1 MSERKSIAT
10 QFSIARLLL
19 LLGAL
24 GLVVISVSYLVNH
37 VPIIPPTP
45 KLAPAEAQHAW
56 PAAIGSAI
64 AMLLGDVVLVIVI
77 FRNRH
82 PILDGDTWRRQAASR
97 GRFRLPQLIRLSVQQ
112 VPLRGLAISVLVS
125 LGLVAGAL
133 WLGFPLWLTGVVFLV
148 PWIPVYFPVISW
160 QYKHY
165 GAYAIFGAITVLQL
179 GHLAEH
185 IFQNV
190 QLVTTHGFALVSRGV
205 FGQLDTETVHFVWNV
220 LIWLGTAYLLYKF
233 GPWNKWLWIAFAAAS
248 LHSIEHFFLYW
259 SFVADHQFYLPAG
272 ILAKG
277 GLIGSPLGR
286 PYLHLVYNVVEI
298 VPFLLAFWDQSKTV
312 PVAAVHVVPTKPTRR
327 FAGPAVRA
335 PVAVLAGI
343 AVLVGLTQWPQ
354 RPTGTIAT
362 TVVCNNVTQGV
373 GLDFNGDPGPVL
385 ATDRLPRIMQ
395 ANMGQGVAVGDYLN
409 NGYLDVYVLAQ
420 NGHQS
425 RLFRNDLGP
434 NGGRVF
440 TDVTSAAGVGQTGLG
455 RVAQFADLTNSGR
468 KDLVVV
474 NDYVPGT
481 NTMPSKIYRNNGDG
495 TFTDITPGSGFAPVG
510 YIVGGM
516 ALADTTGSGLLDI
529 YISYWTYELGAS
541 PPNQKPS
548 GKFGYHNLFYRNL
561 GNYRFEDVTD
571 TVGLGGVSVDAFTP
585 VFARFTGNRLPD
597 LYVAVDH
604 RSDMF
609 YENVNGQFRQASLP
623 HGVGH
628 AGNNMGVAVGDV
640 EGKGALDM
648 FVTNIYDPVGN
659 FGNVPRGNT
668 LLMQKPGPTGGFKFV
683 DQAVQR
689 HVLDAGWGWG
699 TSFVDVA
706 GNGNMDIF
714 AVQGFNQFVGLLSTP
729 LSENR
734 AHLFMSDGHGG
745 FQLASKTGCDV
756 AGDQRSLV
764 VFDFNRDG
772 KPDFLIS
779 QVDGP
784 LILLQNDSPATNWLT
799 VDLSH
804 APDGIASG
812 SRVIVSAAGKRT
824 CQYVLA
830 AGSYLAGP
838 PREAYFGLGS
848 ASRADTVRI
857 EWSNGTASVYH
868 DVAAGI
874 VLHATP

>member
-1 MSERKSIAT
+1 MSARPETAT
-10 QFSIARLLL
+10 QFSISRVALVAALAMLL
-19 LLGAL
+19 
-24 GLVVISVSYLVNH
+24 VISVNYLVGN

-64 AMLLGDVVLVIVI
+64 AMLVADILLVIVI
-77 FRNRH
+77 LRNRRAV
-82 PILDGDTWRRQAASR
+82 LDGETWRRVAASP

-112 VPLRGLAISVLVS
+112 VPLRGLAISVLLS
-125 LGLVAGAL
+125 LGLLTGAL
-133 WLGFPLWLTGVVFLV
+133 WLGFPLWLAGVVFLL
-148 PWIPVYFPVISW
+148 PWIPVYFPVVSW
-160 QYKHY
+160 QYRHY
-165 GAYAIFGAITVLQL
+165 GAYAIFAGITVLQL

-185 IFQNV
+185 VVQNV
-190 QLVTTHGFALVSRGV
+190 QLAMTHGFALASRGV

-220 LIWLGTAYLLYKF
+220 LIWIGTAYLLYKF
-233 GPWNKWLWIAFAAAS
+233 GTWNKWLWISFAAAS

-259 SFVADHQFYLPAG
+259 SYVADHQFYLPAG

-298 VPFLLAFWDQSKTV
+298 VPFVLAFWDQSKTV
-312 PVAAVHVVPTKPTRR
+312 PVAAVHSAPARVGSGLVR
-327 FAGPAVRA
+327 PAVLT

-343 AVLVGLTQWPQ
+343 ALTVGLTQWPQ
-354 RPTGTIAT
+354 RPPAAAVAA
-362 TVVCNNVTQGV
+362 VVCNNVTQQV

-385 ATDRLPRIMQ
+385 AKDRLPRIMQ
-395 ANMGQGVAVGDYLN
+395 ENMGQGVAVGDYLN

-425 RLFRNDLGP
+425 RLFRNDPGSS
-434 NGGRVF
+434 GGRVF
-440 TDVTSAAGVGQTGLG
+440 TDVTATAGVGQTGLG
-455 RVAQFADLTNSGR
+455 RVAQFADLTNSGH

-481 NTMPSKIYRNNGDG
+481 NTMPSKIFRNNGDG
-495 TFTDITPGSGFAPVG
+495 TFTDVTPGSGFAPVG
-510 YIVGGM
+510 FIVGGM
-516 ALADTTGSGLLDI
+516 ALADTSGSGFLDI

-541 PPNQKPS
+541 PPDAQPK
-548 GKFGYHNLFYRNL
+548 GKFAYHNLFYRNL
-561 GNYRFEDVTD
+561 GNYHFQDVTD
-571 TVGLGGVSVDAFTP
+571 EVGLGGVSVDAFTP
-585 VFARFTGNRLPD
+585 VFARFTGHRLPD

-609 YENVNGQFRQASLP
+609 YENVNGHFREASLP

-640 EGKGALDM
+640 EGKGALDL

-668 LLMQKPGPTGGFKFV
+668 LLMQNPGPSGRFKFV

-689 HVLDAGWGWG
+689 HVLDSGWGWG
-699 TSFVDVA
+699 TSFVDAA
-706 GNGNMDIF
+706 GNGNMDIY

-729 LSENR
+729 ISENR
-734 AHLFMSDGHGG
+734 AHLFMSNGHGG

-756 AGDQRSLV
+756 PGDQRSLV

-772 KPDFLIS
+772 RPDFLIT
-779 QVDGP
+779 QVGGP
-784 LILLQNDSPATNWLT
+784 LILLENDSPATNWLT
-799 VDLSH
+799 VDLSR
-804 APDGIASG
+804 APDNLAAG
-812 SRVIVSAAGKRT
+812 SRVIVTVGGKPT
-824 CQYVLA
+824 CQYILA
-830 AGSYLAGP
+830 GGSYLAGP

-848 ASRADTVRI
+848 ASRADTVRV
-857 EWSNGTASVYH
+857 EWSNGTASVFH
-868 DVAAGI
+868 SVAAGT
-874 VLHATP
+874 VLQATP